1 MNSRPS
7 THVFPPLKRG
17 FHPNPYFGAVD
28 SPLQEYAITEVVCDV
43 DSEFQNI
50 KIYKTVEFGNVLILD
65 DEINI
70 AESDQIYAETIIGS
84 GREDYRGKSVLILGG
99 GDGGVLREVLKHSP
113 KFVTMVDIDRMV
125 IDLSR
130 KHLRGVCGDVLD
142 SLVGENYEVRIGDCI
157 PVLKSYIEQG
167 KEVDVIISDLTDI
180 PISPQ
185 PIGEYMCDAML
196 GLHYTF

>member
-1 MNSRPS
+1 MGSSPT

-28 SPLQEYAITEVVCDV
+28 SPLQEYDITEVVSDV
-43 DSEFQNI
+43 DSDFQNI
-50 KIYKTVEFGNVLILD
+50 KIYKTIEFGNVLILD

-70 AESDQIYAETIIGS
+70 AESDQIYAEKIIG
-84 GREDYRGKSVLILGG
+84 GGQEEYQGKNVLILGG

-113 KFVTMVDIDRMV
+113 KFVTMVDIDWMV
-125 IDLSR
+125 IELSR

-142 SLVGENYEVRIGDCI
+142 SLTGENYEVKIGDCI
-157 PVLKSYIEQG
+157 PVLEDCIKQG
-167 KEVDVIISDLTDI
+167 KEVGVIISDLTDI

-185 PIGEYMCDAML
+185 PIG
-196 GLHYTF
+196 G